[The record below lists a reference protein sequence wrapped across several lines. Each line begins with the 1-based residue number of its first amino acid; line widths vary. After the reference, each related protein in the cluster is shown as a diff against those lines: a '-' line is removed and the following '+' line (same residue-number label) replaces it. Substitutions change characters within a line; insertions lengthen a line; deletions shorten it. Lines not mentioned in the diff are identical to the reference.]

1 MLLARWKAKFFPM
14 DYTTEP
20 EHVRFTLDGLK
31 TPAGKL
37 GVWRSHF
44 RGVSESVDPGAYA
57 NASSN
62 TSFLVREGDAAM
74 AGSGFTVAV
83 GRNEIVTVSTQV
95 QGVPSIA
102 PTLPTSPP
110 ACPFPR
116 TLADDFDAVR
126 PGQEAKYFQDMHG
139 SFEAVKSSDASRG
152 MVMRQMAVGQP
163 IGACHTTH
171 CCLHAVL
178 SRVRSPNIPSDTNVS
193 RLPRHGRPA
202 AVGGW
207 LAGGQ
212 HGRQR
217 LGRLSH

>member
-1 MLLARWKAKFFPM
+1 MLPNRWKAKFFPM

-62 TSFLVREGDAAM
+62 TSFLVREGDAAL
-74 AGSGFTVAV
+74 ASSGFTVAV

-116 TLADDFDAVR
+116 TLADDFDAAA
-126 PGQEAKYFQDMHG
+126 PGQEAKFFQDMHG
-139 SFEAVKSSDASRG
+139 SFEAVRSSDASRQS
-152 MVMRQMAVGQP
+152 RRC
-163 IGACHTTH
+163 GARTSNPSLQRSRIYTTSSGSTHTQ
-171 CCLHAVL
+171 C
-178 SRVRSPNIPSDTNVS
+178 VS
-193 RLPRHGRPA
+193 
-202 AVGGW
+202 
-207 LAGGQ
+207 
-212 HGRQR
+212 
-217 LGRLSH
+217 